1 MTAPPTF
8 AVPGGGEVS
17 AEWSYARGP
26 VAPLIEKSIA
36 GVLADTVARCGD
48 GEALVVRHQNVRHTW
63 KELARQVE
71 RTARGLVGLGLK
83 PGDRAG
89 IWASNCAEWVYLQ
102 YAASLARV
110 VLVNVNPAYRSH
122 ELRYVL
128 RKSHMKALF
137 LNERDSRA
145 DYRSILEES
154 RNGED
159 LPLEHAIYLGQQTWF
174 DMLDSDAELPPQA
187 AQPGDIANIQ
197 YTSGTTGS
205 PKGVLLTHR
214 NLVNDGAAIGTYLN
228 ASSADRICA
237 PVPLYHCFGS
247 VIASMVALVNGATLI
262 LPSAQFDALT
272 TLQTIH
278 EERATAIY
286 GVPTMFIAE
295 LNHPEFRRFDYSSL
309 RTGVMAGSPC
319 PIETMRQV
327 VEEMHCPELTICYG
341 QTECSPVCTM
351 SRVHDSIE
359 LRVSTVGCP
368 LPNVEIKV
376 VSTNT
381 GEMLPVGEIGELCV
395 RGFLVMKGYDADP
408 EATAAAVDSDGW
420 LHTGDL
426 AIMQPSGYFRMRG
439 RAKETIIRGGE
450 NIYPREVEEYLMT
463 NPKVAD
469 VYVVGLPDERLGET
483 VCAWIRLKP
492 GVTATEDEI
501 RNFCRGTIAYF
512 KVPQY
517 VRFVDNFPLTVT
529 GKIQKFMI
537 RDYEIRERGL
547 EKAANIATA

>member
-1 MTAPPTF
+1 LAEMLAET
-8 AVPGGGEVS
+8 VS
-17 AEWSYARGP
+17 
-26 VAPLIEKSIA
+26 
-36 GVLADTVARCGD
+36 RCGD
-48 GEALVVRHQNVRHTW
+48 KEGLVVRDQNVRLTW
-63 KELARQVE
+63 RELAREVE
-71 RTARGLVGLGLK
+71 RTARGLVGLGLQ

-89 IWASNCAEWVYLQ
+89 IWASNCAEWVFLQ
-102 YAASLARV
+102 LAASYARV

-128 RKSHMKALF
+128 RKSRMKVLF
-137 LNERDSRA
+137 LRERDARA

-154 RNGED
+154 RNGDD
-159 LPLEHAIYLGQQTWF
+159 LPLEHAIYLGHKSWS
-174 DMLDSDAELPPQA
+174 DMLARGADLPPRA
-187 AQPGDIANIQ
+187 AQPDDVANIQ

-214 NLVNDGAAIGTYLN
+214 NLLNDGAGIAFYLK
-228 ASSADRICA
+228 ATQADRICA

-247 VIASMVALVNGATLI
+247 VIASMVALVSGATLI
-262 LPSAQFDALT
+262 LPSAQFDVLA
-272 TLQTIH
+272 TLEAIH

-295 LNHPEFRRFDYSSL
+295 LNHPEFERFDYSSL
-309 RTGVMAGSPC
+309 RTGVMAGAPC

-327 VEEMHCPELTICYG
+327 VERMHCPELTICYG

-359 LRVSTVGCP
+359 LRVSTVGFP
-368 LPNVEIKV
+368 LPNAEVKV
-376 VSTNT
+376 VSTQT
-381 GEMLPVGEIGELCV
+381 GETLPVGGLGELCV
-395 RGFLVMKGYDADP
+395 RGFLNMKGYDGDA
-408 EATAAAVDSDGW
+408 EATAAAIDKEGW

-426 AIMQPSGYFRMRG
+426 AIMQPNGYFRMRG

-450 NIYPREVEEYLMT
+450 NIYPREVEEYLHT
-463 NPKVAD
+463 HPKIAD

-492 GVTATEDEI
+492 GQSATEDEI
-501 RNFCRGTIAYF
+501 RAFCRGTIAYF

-517 VRFVDNFPLTVT
+517 IRFVDSFPMTVT
-529 GKIQKFMI
+529 SKVQKYLIREQEI
-537 RDYEIRERGL
+537 RDRGL
-547 EKAANIATA
+547 EKAASIATA